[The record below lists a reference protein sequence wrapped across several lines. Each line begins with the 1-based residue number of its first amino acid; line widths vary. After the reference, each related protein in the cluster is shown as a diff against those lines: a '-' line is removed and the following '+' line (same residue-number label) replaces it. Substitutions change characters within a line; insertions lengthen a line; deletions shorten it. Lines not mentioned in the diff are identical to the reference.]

1 MYVIYWGYEDESDAG
16 VVVPPDDAA
25 VCVGD
30 VGGEEGDVVRLP
42 EERHAV
48 ERGQQRE
55 RNLNSKIWM
64 GVLFTY
70 MYYTKS
76 WVNGAMDNGSNCL
89 LVQKVAGTEQIG
101 LSHRKFAWLMVQE
114 ILDNGHQYN
123 FQLISSSF
131 FWPSRR

>member
-1 MYVIYWGYEDESDAG
+1 MYVIYRGYEDESDAG

-55 RNLNSKIWM
+55 RNLNSKFEYLDGCFVYIY
-64 GVLFTY
+64 VLH
-70 MYYTKS
+70 
-76 WVNGAMDNGSNCL
+76 
-89 LVQKVAGTEQIG
+89 QILG
-101 LSHRKFAWLMVQE
+101 
-114 ILDNGHQYN
+114 
-123 FQLISSSF
+123 
-131 FWPSRR
+131 

>member
-64 GVLFTY
+64 GVLFTF
-70 MYYTKS
+70 MCYTIS
-76 WVNGAMDNGSNCL
+76 WLCRIEYCL
-89 LVQKVAGTEQIG
+89 
-101 LSHRKFAWLMVQE
+101 
-114 ILDNGHQYN
+114 
-123 FQLISSSF
+123 
-131 FWPSRR
+131 

>member
-1 MYVIYWGYEDESDAG
+1 MHVIYWGYEDESDAG

-64 GVLFTY
+64 GALFTF
-70 MYYTKS
+70 MYFTKS
-76 WVNGAMDNGSNCL
+76 WVNGAMDNGSKL
-89 LVQKVAGTEQIG
+89 
-101 LSHRKFAWLMVQE
+101 F
-114 ILDNGHQYN
+114 
-123 FQLISSSF
+123 ISSKCCWLERNKLVS
-131 FWPSRR
+131 SIVNLHG

>member
-64 GVLFTY
+64 GFLFTF
-70 MYYTKS
+70 MCYTKS
-76 WVNGAMDNGSNCL
+76 WINGAIIR
-89 LVQKVAGTEQIG
+89 VA
-101 LSHRKFAWLMVQE
+101 
-114 ILDNGHQYN
+114 
-123 FQLISSSF
+123 SSLTKGREDRIWCCFDETS
-131 FWPSRR
+131 

>member
-64 GVLFTY
+64 GVLLSPF
-70 MYYTKS
+70 MQQ
-76 WVNGAMDNGSNCL
+76 NL
-89 LVQKVAGTEQIG
+89 LHKLSVILQI
-101 LSHRKFAWLMVQE
+101 
-114 ILDNGHQYN
+114 IT
-123 FQLISSSF
+123 
-131 FWPSRR
+131 